1 MLLPCALIGLS
12 VSGEGGVSGR
22 RLGEQRG
29 ALALTL
35 GWAVILQGWRQLALV
50 AVLVVELVVPLED
63 KLARSQRLR
72 RGLGGRLE
80 DGLGLAEL
88 PGEVARRLG
97 GAQGGGNQGGG
108 VDVREAG
115 GGGLKALVSFVCFF
129 SGGEHLVERR
139 AAG

>member
-22 RLGEQRG
+22 RLGEQSG

-35 GWAVILQGWRQLALV
+35 GRAVILQGRRQRPLV

-63 KLARSQRLR
+63 ELARSQRLR

-115 GGGLKALVSFVCFF
+115 GGGLKALVSFVCVF

-139 AAG
+139 AVG